1 MRIVNNIFKRFFH
14 PGYVSYKKK
23 ICLPFCPDNT
33 ISKYYKP
40 VWGNKIQE
48 IQLDD
53 NEFLYNT
60 NEINYYSK
68 KISSLFNNNTIYI
81 PTSHN
86 TPIKT
91 ALQSCR
97 NLKKLNNYLCRL
109 PQLNVTDENGIF
121 INNEENRK
129 KLMLL
134 INYADSKEEKTILT
148 NAFHGIFSNFG
159 DSIYIANDYLQ
170 VSDNHII
177 ISNYPNEVS
186 QREIERCRIVAYS
199 LLFGNYPILL
209 DKDVSFEGE
218 ANIKFIPAIINDL
231 CSSPNK
237 NKLRQ
242 YQMCISYNSSR
253 SNPKCIENINKYLE
267 RIQLPLL
274 KPIQLSPK
282 HKFRNYFYHLDCIMN
297 FSVDSSNIQYFNS
310 ITDFWENY
318 KQNGTVV
325 YEKNGFESIYLDKLD
340 RLFETKIL
348 VDKEDDLL
356 CANMIVTEN
365 NIVGSSN
372 IKKKQ
377 DIPNFY
383 HFNHPSHGG
392 GGAHKCCSNTL
403 NLNNPI
409 TIEDWISF
417 SKDIGINI
425 DEPFIEGVKSE
436 IERLKMSIITIPNY
450 I

>member
-1 MRIVNNIFKRFFH
+1 MRILNKLFKRFYH
-14 PGYVSYKKK
+14 PGYGSYNSKKL
-23 ICLPFCPDNT
+23 CLPYCPENQ

-48 IQLDD
+48 IQLDE
-53 NEFLYNT
+53 NEFSYNT
-60 NEINYYSK
+60 NEINYYSN
-68 KISSLFNNNTIYI
+68 KIRILFNNNTIYI

-109 PQLNVTDENGIF
+109 PQLNVTNSDGVF
-121 INNEENRK
+121 INNEENRN

-134 INYADSKEEKTILT
+134 VNFADSREERIILK

-170 VSDNHII
+170 VSDNHVI

-186 QREIERCRIVAYS
+186 QREIERCRIVAYN

-218 ANIKFIPAIINDL
+218 ANIKFIPAIIQELWDSANRNT
-231 CSSPNK
+231 P
-237 NKLRQ
+237 Q
-242 YQMCISYNSSR
+242 QHQMCISYNSSR
-253 SNPKCIENINKYLE
+253 SDPNCINNINKYLD
-267 RIQLPLL
+267 RLKLPLL

-282 HKFRNYFYHLDCIMN
+282 REFRNYFYHLDCIMN
-297 FSVDSSNIQYFNS
+297 FSVNSSNIQYFNS
-310 ITDFWENY
+310 YSDFLENY
-318 KQNGTVV
+318 KRNGIVI
-325 YEKNGFESIYLDKLD
+325 YEENGFKQEYIEKLNKM
-340 RLFETKIL
+340 FETIIP
-348 VDKEDDLL
+348 VNKEDDLL

-365 NIVGSSN
+365 NIVGSSKLKN
-372 IKKKQ
+372 K
-377 DIPNFY
+377 DNIPNFY
-383 HFNHPSHGG
+383 NFNHPSHGG

-403 NLNNPI
+403 NMNQAI
-409 TIEDWISF
+409 SIDDWLSF
-417 SKDIGINI
+417 SQDIGIDI
-425 DEPFIEGVKSE
+425 DDHFIEGVKSE
-436 IERLKMSIITIPNY
+436 IERINNVFII
-450 I
+450 

>member
-1 MRIVNNIFKRFFH
+1 MSIANKLFKRFYH
-14 PGYVSYKKK
+14 PGYGSYNLKKL
-23 ICLPFCPDNT
+23 CLPYCPQNT

-53 NEFLYNT
+53 NEFSYNT
-60 NEINYYSK
+60 NEINYYSI
-68 KISSLFNNNTIYI
+68 KIKTLFNNNALFV

-97 NLKKLNNYLCRL
+97 NLRNLNNYLCRL
-109 PQLNVTDENGIF
+109 PQLNVTDKNGVF

-134 INYADSKEEKTILT
+134 VNFADSKEEQIILT

-170 VSDNHII
+170 VSDRHVV

-186 QREIERCRIVAYS
+186 QREIERCRIVAYN

-218 ANIKFIPAIINDL
+218 ANIKFIPAIINELWD
-231 CSSPNK
+231 SPNK
-237 NKLRQ
+237 NKKEN

-253 SNPKCIENINKYLE
+253 SNPNCIENINKYLD
-267 RIQLPLL
+267 RLTLPLL

-282 HKFRNYFYHLDCIMN
+282 REFRNYFYHLDCIMN

-310 ITDFWENY
+310 IPHFWENY
-318 KQNGTVV
+318 KQNGTIV
-325 YEKNGFESIYLDKLD
+325 YEKNGFEKIYLDRLN
-340 RLFETKIL
+340 RLFKTKIA
-348 VDKEDDLL
+348 VDKNDDLL

-365 NIVGSSN
+365 NIVGSSK
-372 IKKKQ
+372 IKNKNE
-377 DIPNFY
+377 IPNFY
-383 HFNHPSHGG
+383 NFNHPSHGG

-403 NLNNPI
+403 NLNDVI
-409 TIEDWISF
+409 MVDDWLSF
-417 SKDIGINI
+417 SKDIGIDI
-425 DEPFIEGVKSE
+425 DDHFVEGVKSE
-436 IERLKMSIITIPNY
+436 IERINDCF
-450 I
+450 

>member
-1 MRIVNNIFKRFFH
+1 MSIANKLFKRFYH
-14 PGYVSYKKK
+14 PGYGSYNFKKL
-23 ICLPFCPDNT
+23 CLPYCPQNT

-53 NEFLYNT
+53 NEFSYNT
-60 NEINYYSK
+60 NEINYYSI
-68 KISSLFNNNTIYI
+68 KIKTRFNNNALFV

-97 NLKKLNNYLCRL
+97 NLRNLNNYLCRL
-109 PQLNVTDENGIF
+109 PQLNVTDENGVF

-134 INYADSKEEKTILT
+134 VNFADSKEEKIILT

-170 VSDNHII
+170 VSDRHVV

-186 QREIERCRIVAYS
+186 QREIERCRIVAYN
-199 LLFGNYPILL
+199 LLFGNYPIIL

-218 ANIKFIPAIINDL
+218 ANIKFIPAIINELWD
-231 CSSPNK
+231 SPKK
-237 NKLRQ
+237 NKKET

-253 SNPKCIENINKYLE
+253 SNPNCIENINKYLE

-282 HKFRNYFYHLDCIMN
+282 CEFRNYFYHLDCIMN
-297 FSVDSSNIQYFNS
+297 FSVDSSNIQHFNS
-310 ITDFWENY
+310 IPHFWENY
-318 KQNGTVV
+318 KQNGTIV
-325 YEKNGFESIYLDKLD
+325 YEKNGFEKIYLDRLN
-340 RLFETKIL
+340 RLFKTKTP
-348 VDKEDDLL
+348 VDKNDDLL

-365 NIVGSSN
+365 NIVGSSK
-372 IKKKQ
+372 IKNKNE
-377 DIPNFY
+377 IPNFY
-383 HFNHPSHGG
+383 NFNHPSHGG

-403 NLNNPI
+403 NLNDVI
-409 TIEDWISF
+409 TVDDWLSF
-417 SKDIGINI
+417 SKDLGIDI
-425 DEPFIEGVKSE
+425 DDHFVEGVKSE
-436 IERLKMSIITIPNY
+436 IERINNCF
-450 I
+450 